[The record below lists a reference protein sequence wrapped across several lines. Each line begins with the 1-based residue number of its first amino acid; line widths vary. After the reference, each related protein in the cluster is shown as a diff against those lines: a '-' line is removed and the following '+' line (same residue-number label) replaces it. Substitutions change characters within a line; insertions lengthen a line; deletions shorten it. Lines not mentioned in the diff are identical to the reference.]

1 MDWLDVLK
9 KVAPTVASAA
19 LGPLAGTV
27 VTAVGSLLD
36 ISEPTKEKIAEVI
49 TNGQLTGE
57 QIAGLKQLEMKLKA
71 EEQERGFRYEE
82 LIFKDRADA
91 RNREIQ
97 TGDKTPRN
105 LTYIIVIAFL
115 CVVGATLAGWT
126 QVDSVLAGTL
136 IGYLSAKCEQALA
149 YFLGSTNGS
158 QEKTRLLAMSQPSK
172 S

>member
-9 KVAPTVASAA
+9 KIAPTVASAVG
-19 LGPLAGTV
+19 GPLAGA
-27 VTAVGSLLD
+27 AVSAIGELLG
-36 ISEPTKEKIAEVI
+36 ISEPTQSKIAEAI

-115 CVVGATLAGWT
+115 CVVGATLAGFT

-158 QEKTRLLAMSQPSK
+158 QEKTRLLAMSGPVNK
-172 S
+172 